1 VKGYRVSLDGIV
13 GAGHSATDYVAVQ
26 LSKRTGNGRLQTH
39 RWSVDLNRA
48 DETLNR
54 NKASIVVNH
63 PLGPGGARGVL
74 AFTIRG
80 KPKRATFACHQRAN
94 QVKGLLKGTLRINVG
109 DKYFKTITVKKLR
122 GTATGTQTAPHGCR
136 RPPCPAQSWLTADVL
151 ARTAPGLGL
160 DASTRRVNGRR
171 LSGLTLGVF
180 EPTTDTP
187 FDSISHILVL
197 ADSPRRLFST
207 TPTLSGA
214 TVKAPGG
221 AMSGKLRLEPTAR
234 LKRRPFSNCRHGI
247 LSRPARVASGA
258 LTAIYDSIGTRVF
271 DTNLNSGYL
280 SPPMLNRT
288 S

>member
-1 VKGYRVSLDGIV
+1 VV

-26 LSKRTGNGRLQTH
+26 LSKRKGNRRLQTH
-39 RWSVDLNRA
+39 RWSVELNRA

-63 PLGPGGARGVL
+63 PLGPGGSRGLL

-122 GTATGTQTAPHGCR
+122 GTATGTQTRPHGCR
-136 RPPCPAQSWLTADVL
+136 TPPCPAYSWLTADVL

-160 DASTRRVNGRR
+160 DASTRRLKGRR
-171 LSGLTLGVF
+171 LSDLTLGVF

-187 FDSISHILVL
+187 FDQVAHILVV

-207 TPTLSGA
+207 TRTLSGA
-214 TVKAPGG
+214 TVRAPGG
-221 AMSGKLRLEPTAR
+221 AMSGRLRLEPTAK
-234 LKRRPFSNCRHGI
+234 LKRRSYSNCRHGI
-247 LSRPARVASGA
+247 LSRPVRVASGA
-258 LTAIYDSIGTRVF
+258 ITAKFDSIGTRVF
-271 DTNLNSGYL
+271 DTNLNSGGL
-280 SPPMLNRT
+280 GPPMLHRT